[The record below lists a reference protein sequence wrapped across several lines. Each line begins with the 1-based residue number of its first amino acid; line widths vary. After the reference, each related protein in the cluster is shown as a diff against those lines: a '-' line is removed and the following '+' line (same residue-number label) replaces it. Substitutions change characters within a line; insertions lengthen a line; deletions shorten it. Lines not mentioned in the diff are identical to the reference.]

1 MNRRDFLAALAAVA
15 LTGCG
20 GESETAYFQNTDLS
34 AGQLFPGAN
43 LPDGSGR
50 PRDLA
55 EFRGKV
61 LIVLFGYTSC
71 PDICPGTLRKYAS
84 LMHALRDQESEKIQV
99 LFITVDPERDTP
111 AHTDTYVKWFNQS
124 FIGLSGNARQIA
136 DVAQQFKVIYS
147 KQPVEGGMGYVIDH
161 SAGAYVIDPKG
172 QLRLTFAENALP
184 EPIAA
189 DLRTLLEGK

>member
-1 MNRRDFLAALAAVA
+1 MNRREFITTLSAISLI
-15 LTGCG
+15 GCAG
-20 GESETAYFQNTDLS
+20 DGANPEFRNTDLS
-34 AGQLFPGAN
+34 AGKIFPSAN
-43 LPDGSGR
+43 LLDNSGR
-50 PRDLA
+50 PRNFE

-84 LMHALRDQESEKIQV
+84 LMRTLRNQESEKIQV

-111 AHTDTYVKWFNQS
+111 AHTDTYVKWFNKS
-124 FIGLSGNARQIA
+124 FIGLSGNTQQIA

-147 KQPVEGGMGYVIDH
+147 KQAVEGGMGYVIDH

-172 QLRLTFAENALP
+172 LLRLTFAENALL

-189 DLRTLLEGK
+189 DLRVLLDGK